1 MATDGIAWD
10 NWTRLREDG
19 LDLIF
24 LMREGEPK
32 YSWEEWMEGF
42 TDELKASYTAY
53 KEQRLAQKKLDRKI
67 GFFLALILT
76 KLEKVESLLAERS
89 QTEPADRTAEA
100 DEEISSRLECI
111 KDYIKHVIKLQDQG
125 GKHNEAGQN
134 TTGSADGT
142 SAAEHSEAGLHRSGA
157 VVPSG
162 A

>member
-24 LMREGEPK
+24 LMREGSLK
-32 YSWEEWMEGF
+32 FSWEEWMEGF
-42 TDELKASYTAY
+42 TDELNSSYKAYR
-53 KEQRLAQKKLDRKI
+53 EQRMAQSKTRKKVN
-67 GFFLALILT
+67 FFLALTLT
-76 KLEKVESLLAERS
+76 KLEKLESLLAAE
-89 QTEPADRTAEA
+89 DRTDETA
-100 DEEISSRLECI
+100 EEIASKLESV
-111 KDYIKHVIKLQDQG
+111 KDYIKYTMKINEGRTDNET
-125 GKHNEAGQN
+125 GKNI
-134 TTGSADGT
+134 TGSADGA

>member
-1 MATDGIAWD
+1 MAKEGIAWE

-19 LDLIF
+19 YDLIY

-42 TDELKASYTAY
+42 TDELKASYKAY
-53 KEQRLAQKKLDRKI
+53 REQRLAQKKLDRKI

-76 KLEKVESLLAERS
+76 KLEKVESLLAEEERS
-89 QTEPADRTAEA
+89 RET

-111 KDYIKHVIKLQDQG
+111 KDYIKHVIRLQDQG

-134 TTGSADGT
+134 TSGSADGT
-142 SAAEHSEAGLHRSGA
+142 PEAEHSEAGLHRSGA